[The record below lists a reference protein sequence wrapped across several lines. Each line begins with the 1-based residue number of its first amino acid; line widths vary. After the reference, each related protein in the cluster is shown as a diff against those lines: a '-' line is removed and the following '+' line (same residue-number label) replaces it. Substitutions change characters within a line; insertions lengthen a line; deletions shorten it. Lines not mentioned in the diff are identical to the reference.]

1 MPEAKLSIKL
11 ENAKHKESI
20 PNLKLLLL
28 EIVLAQFSNAK
39 VSERTKEPRGKEV
52 AKMFRM
58 NAETFRARIAEMG
71 RQEGLRTGREEGLQT
86 GLQTGRQE
94 GLQTGREEGLQK
106 GLQAG
111 RAEGHIEE
119 RRKNAR
125 SMFSK
130 GFSAHDIQDVT
141 GLSDEEMRT
150 LRNGSH

>member
-1 MPEAKLSIKL
+1 MRTYNITNAFVREGIAKGRIEGL
-11 ENAKHKESI
+11 EQGITKGRAEGIEKGI
-20 PNLKLLLL
+20 LK
-28 EIVLAQFSNAK
+28 
-39 VSERTKEPRGKEV
+39 
-52 AKMFRM
+52 
-58 NAETFRARIAEMG
+58 
-71 RQEGLRTGREEGLQT
+71 GLRTGRE
-86 GLQTGRQE
+86 E

-150 LRNGSH
+150 VRNATTG